1 MMKPY
6 LYILMASVIAIAGCQ
21 SQAVETQETIQEL
34 PVIEVATRDTVL
46 HQHYVASI
54 EAIKNVEIR
63 ARVQG
68 FLNKI
73 FVDEGEEVKK
83 GQLLFQIDPN
93 EFEIEVSKAKANVSN
108 SIAEAKTAEVEL
120 SRVKTLLAK
129 NIVAPSELEMVEA
142 KLNAARAKVEEARS
156 EQKNAET
163 RLSYTLVRSPFDGM
177 IDRIPLKTGSL
188 IDAGSL
194 LTTISDTRDVYAYFT
209 VSESE
214 YLRYKRDVSN
224 TRNDKVN
231 LILAD
236 GETYKDSGMIETVDG
251 EFDEATGSIA
261 FRAKFPNKEKL
272 LRHGASGKVQLTVP
286 AEKVLMIPQKC
297 VFEIQDKNYVFL
309 VTGDNTVKMKGI
321 VPQARLADAY
331 LVKEGLEVG
340 DKIVFE
346 GVQNIKDGTKIL
358 PRPVTDWNM

>member
-1 MMKPY
+1 MRQY
-6 LYILMASVIAIAGCQ
+6 LYLFVALIGVIGCQ
-21 SQAVETQETIQEL
+21 SKAVETQEEIQEL
-34 PVIEVATRDTVL
+34 PVIEVTSRDTVL
-46 HQHYVASI
+46 HQNYVASI

-83 GQLLFQIDPN
+83 GQLLFQIDPK

-108 SIAEAKTAEVEL
+108 AIAEAKTAEVEL
-120 SRVKTLLAK
+120 SRVKILLSK
-129 NIVAPSELEMVEA
+129 NIVAPSEQEMMEA
-142 KLNAARAKVEEARS
+142 KLNAAKAKIEEAQS
-156 EQKNAET
+156 EQRNAET
-163 RLSYTLVRSPFDGM
+163 RLSYTWMRSPFDGI

-194 LTTISDTRDVYAYFT
+194 LTTISDNREVYAYFT

-214 YLRYKRDVSN
+214 YLRYKKDVSN
-224 TRNDKVN
+224 TRNNKVN

-236 GETYKDSGMIETVDG
+236 GEAYKDSGMIETVDG

-261 FRAKFPNKEKL
+261 FRARFPNDEKL

-286 AEKVLMIPQKC
+286 AEKVLLIPQKC

-309 VTGDNTVKMKGI
+309 VTSDNTVKMKGVI
-321 VPQARLADAY
+321 PQARLSDAY
-331 LVKEGLEVG
+331 LIKEGLTIG
-340 DKIVFE
+340 DKIVYE
-346 GVQNIKDGTKIL
+346 GVQNIKEGAKIL
-358 PRPVTDWNM
+358 PKPVTNWSL